1 MKNSKKLSLDAFKA
15 SVQSNN
21 AEKSISNFSNSNVLG
36 SLAKIT
42 GGLLGACHY

>member
-1 MKNSKKLSLDAFKA
+1 MKTKLSLEAFKA
-15 SVQSNN
+15 SVSKN
-21 AEKSISNFSNSNVLG
+21 EKSLSNFSNANVLQG